1 MKARLIMLLC
11 ASSIANAE
19 QLPLVDN
26 SMVLAA
32 NQMSVAT
39 PPSSNVLYEIM
50 GRLEQLQAEVQQ
62 LTGKVEEQ
70 AYAIAELKQAQTTLY
85 ADFDERMQ
93 VLEKK
98 TEGVK
103 SAVTGSEP
111 ISADAVDAQAVGGET
126 AAAPESAPAQVAEAS
141 QGESSAAPAGDEK
154 QQYQQAYDAL
164 RNGHNSQAIA
174 LFTTL
179 LSKNPSSEYAHNAQY
194 WLGEAYRV
202 NQDVDLARQAFSAV
216 VDNYPD
222 SLKVPDAL
230 LKLGY
235 IEDEQKNTVK
245 AREYLTRVTKEFP
258 TSTAAQRAAKKLLSL
273 DEAKQ

>member
-1 MKARLIMLLC
+1 MKARFIMLLC
-11 ASSIANAE
+11 ACSLANAE
-19 QLPLVDN
+19 SLPIVDDP
-26 SMVLAA
+26 MVFAA
-32 NQMSVAT
+32 NQMTAAT
-39 PPSSNVLYEIM
+39 PPSPNVLYEM
-50 GRLEQLQAEVQQ
+50 MARLEQLQAEVQQ

-70 AYAIAELKQAQTTLY
+70 ANLIAELKQSQTTLY

-93 VLEKK
+93 ALEKK

-103 SAVTGSEP
+103 SAAT
-111 ISADAVDAQAVGGET
+111 
-126 AAAPESAPAQVAEAS
+126 ESAPIADGAVQAPAADGEAAAVAPAPAQAAPSQSEA
-141 QGESSAAPAGDEK
+141 SAAPVGDEK
-154 QQYQQAYDAL
+154 QQYQQAYEAL

-174 LFTTL
+174 QFNAL
-179 LSKNPSSEYAHNAQY
+179 LTKNPKSEYAHNAQY

-216 VDNYPD
+216 VINYPD

-245 AREYLTRVTKEFP
+245 AREYFTRVSKEFP
-258 TSTAAQRAAKKLLSL
+258 NSPAAQRATKKLLSL
-273 DEAKQ
+273 DEVKQ